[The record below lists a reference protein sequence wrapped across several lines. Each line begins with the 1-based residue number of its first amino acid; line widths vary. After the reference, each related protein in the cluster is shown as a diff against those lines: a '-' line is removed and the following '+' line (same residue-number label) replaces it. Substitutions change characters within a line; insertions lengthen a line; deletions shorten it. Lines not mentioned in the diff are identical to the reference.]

1 MFVFLVFNVLNVHL
15 GTVEDI
21 IPVYGLLISV
31 LKEAWNYAIFSPLD
45 KELFNQ
51 WRQMLSDNLN
61 RYVFFYNI
69 LREIRKK
76 KQIRNII
83 LNLKNKI

>member
-1 MFVFLVFNVLNVHL
+1 MEHGRDLGFRNLKKFCCYPVLGNFRIFFSVFNVVHVHL
-15 GTVEDI
+15 GTGENV

-51 WRQMLSDNLN
+51 WRRLLSDNLN
-61 RYVFFYNI
+61 T
-69 LREIRKK
+69 
-76 KQIRNII
+76 
-83 LNLKNKI
+83 